1 MMKELSNSLRIAC
14 VATGT
19 AGVALVGAGCHTGQS
34 ESEKA
39 KAREDFQEAWAHR
52 TPEEAS
58 HPKSMLVAQ
67 GRSPLVYQ
75 VREACTVHITD
86 TTTGAE
92 IVTAAG
98 KKDGMVYVSEETGAF
113 VNGNRVVRGPFAPGH
128 RYAISIDTPQDEG
141 WGSYAG
147 RQKPPAASQPQGR

>member
-1 MMKELSNSLRIAC
+1 MKELSNSLRIAC

-58 HPKSMLVAQ
+58 HPKSMVVAQ
-67 GRSPLVYQ
+67 GRAPLVYQ
-75 VREACTVHITD
+75 APADCTVHIYD
-86 TTTGAE
+86 TTTGNE
-92 IVTAAG
+92 IATAAA
-98 KKDGMVYVSEETGAF
+98 KNDGLIYVSEQTGAF
-113 VNGNRVVRGPFAPGH
+113 VNGKRVVPGPLAPGH
-128 RYAISIDTPQDEG
+128 RYSISVDTPHDED
-141 WGSYAG
+141 WDSYVR
-147 RQKPPAASQPQGR
+147 RQAPPPASQPQQR